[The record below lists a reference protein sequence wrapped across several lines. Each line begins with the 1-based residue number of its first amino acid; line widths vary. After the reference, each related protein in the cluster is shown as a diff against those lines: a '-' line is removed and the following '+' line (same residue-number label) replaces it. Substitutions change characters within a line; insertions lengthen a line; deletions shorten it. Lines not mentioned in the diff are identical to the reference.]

1 MHLGMS
7 GEFRLDG
14 VVAVGGVLAEPGRHN
29 HVTFEMSPAAT
40 ITFNDPR
47 RFGSMDLVAVG
58 DVRAHR
64 VLGRLGPE
72 PLADEFDA
80 AVLAKACRGKRT
92 SLKAALMD
100 QRVVAGLGNIYVS
113 EALHRARLSPRRRA
127 STIATRTGAPRAGA
141 LRLAAAVKT
150 VLREAIDRGES
161 YPARPSRRPRFR
173 VYDREGERCLRKDC
187 RGAIKRITQVGRLP
201 LLLSRVSEIEFSL
214 RSCPRPAT
222 PCALGRMRAGPAEQ
236 HDARCDSSVYGANPA
251 GRGRRFS
258 GEVEGAMKWTR
269 QGIRRVVAV
278 DELVAV
284 SAFRQRIIVPMVTP
298 APLHHSPKPA
308 LRKSKHPRQRR
319 NRAVSQL
326 ASR

>member
-1 MHLGMS
+1 MRGARIERVWLGRADLRSPFPDGFATRLRGQTVNELTRRGKYLLARLSSGDTLVMHLGMS

-14 VVAVGGVLAEPGRHN
+14 LFGTGGVLAEPGRHD

-58 DVRAHR
+58 DARAHR

-127 STIATRTGAPRAGA
+127 STIATRAGAPREGA
-141 LRLAAAVKT
+141 SRLTAAIKT

-161 YPARPSRRPRFR
+161 YPVRPSRRPRFR
-173 VYDREGERCLRKDC
+173 VYDREGERCLRKEC
-187 RGAIKRITQVGRLP
+187 PGTIKRITQVGR
-201 LLLSRVSEIEFSL
+201 STFF
-214 RSCPRPAT
+214 CPV
-222 PCALGRMRAGPAEQ
+222 CQ
-236 HDARCDSSVYGANPA
+236 
-251 GRGRRFS
+251 
-258 GEVEGAMKWTR
+258 K
-269 QGIRRVVAV
+269 
-278 DELVAV
+278 
-284 SAFRQRIIVPMVTP
+284 
-298 APLHHSPKPA
+298 
-308 LRKSKHPRQRR
+308 
-319 NRAVSQL
+319 
-326 ASR
+326 